1 MYMKLKISH
10 NFNSTFKKNY
20 ECNSTF
26 MINIVIIFRM
36 LIFCLLI
43 LQEKKCPDPTD
54 PADGSR
60 TCSDRYVYIYT
71 PMTCTPDSEV
81 VNK

>member
-10 NFNSTFKKNY
+10 NFTCEY
-20 ECNSTF
+20 NSTF
-26 MINIVIIFRM
+26 MTNIVIIFRM
-36 LIFCLLI
+36 LILCLLI
-43 LQEKKCPDPTD
+43 LQEKKCPDPTN

-60 TCSDRYVYIYT
+60 SCSDRYVYFYT
-71 PMTCTPDSEV
+71 LVTCTPDSEV

>member
-10 NFNSTFKKNY
+10 NFTCEY
-20 ECNSTF
+20 NSTF
-26 MINIVIIFRM
+26 MTNIVIIFRM
-36 LIFCLLI
+36 LILCLLI
-43 LQEKKCPDPTD
+43 LQEKKCPDPTN

-60 TCSDRYVYIYT
+60 SCSDRYVYIYT